1 MIIVGITGCIGC
13 GKTFLGKIIKSLGY
27 SVYNPDDWT
36 RELYKKMFFLNIIKE
51 NFPTVFENEIFNK
64 RKLREL
70 VFNDGQQLN
79 KLENIIYPILLE
91 KFKKIIRK
99 HAKKEDIIFFD
110 VALLLEFGWDKFCDY
125 IITAHASENVQK
137 QRVILR
143 DGIKDADFYKIIE
156 KQISQKQKEEA
167 ADLVINTENKE
178 NLLKVEL
185 IKFIKEILE

>member
-1 MIIVGITGCIGC
+1 
-13 GKTFLGKIIKSLGY
+13 
-27 SVYNPDDWT
+27 
-36 RELYKKMFFLNIIKE
+36 MFFLNIIKE